1 MCFFYFL
8 AFDRCKGHTNILT
21 KIRQMTGHVNI
32 PIGKDQN
39 LGYFVHFCLLA
50 FDLCKGHINFF
61 PKFRQIIS
69 QGIVPSSLDQILVY
83 FVAISSG
90 LYCPCS
96 LCLLGLLQTI
106 SSQVFMQFRDLGFF
120 NPQTCV

>member
-1 MCFFYFL
+1 
-8 AFDRCKGHTNILT
+8 
-21 KIRQMTGHVNI
+21 MTGHVNI

-90 LYCPCS
+90 LYYPCS
-96 LCLLGLLQTI
+96 LWALNLD
-106 SSQVFMQFRDLGFF
+106 F
-120 NPQTCV
+120 